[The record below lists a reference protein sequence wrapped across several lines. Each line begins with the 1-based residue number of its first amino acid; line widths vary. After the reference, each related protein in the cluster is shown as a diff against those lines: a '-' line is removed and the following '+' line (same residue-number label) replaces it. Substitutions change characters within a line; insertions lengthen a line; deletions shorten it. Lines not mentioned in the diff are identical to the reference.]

1 MTGAFILATGNR
13 HKLAEMEELLPAV
26 ELQPLPA
33 GFEMPPE
40 DGDSFAA
47 NALIK
52 ARAAHAATGEVT
64 IADDS
69 GIAAEDLG
77 GAPGIYS
84 ARYAGEGA
92 SDEVNLDKLLREV
105 DAAGGNRR
113 AAYVCA
119 IALIDETG
127 VEHVFE
133 ARCEGR
139 LLGERARQRRLRLRP
154 GLRPRRHRPRRRAHL
169 RRAERRREERDQPP
183 RPGRAQAR
191 RPPRPGGGRH
201 AVIRTK
207 SRAAALSIAS
217 NAVLIALKLAA
228 GAITGSIAII
238 TEAVHSLIDLVASVV
253 AFFSVRKA
261 DEPADAEHPY
271 GHEKVENLAAAIEGM
286 LILVGAGVIVY
297 EATHQLVQGAEVD
310 RLGVGIAVMA
320 FSVFANLGVS
330 TVLSRQAKAHE
341 SQALEGDAAHLRT
354 DAMTSAG
361 VLFGLALVQITGDA
375 AFDPIT
381 ALVVAVAIVW
391 AGFRILRRSSGGP
404 RRRSAA
410 EAEMD
415 RIEEAIASARTA
427 EVAGYHKLRARRAGS
442 RRHIDLHVQ
451 YRSGTSLERAH
462 ELAHQMRDSIEAEIP
477 RPRC

>member
-1 MTGAFILATGNR
+1 M
-13 HKLAEMEELLPAV
+13 
-26 ELQPLPA
+26 
-33 GFEMPPE
+33 
-40 DGDSFAA
+40 
-47 NALIK
+47 
-52 ARAAHAATGEVT
+52 
-64 IADDS
+64 IA
-69 GIAAEDLG
+69 
-77 GAPGIYS
+77 
-84 ARYAGEGA
+84 
-92 SDEVNLDKLLREV
+92 
-105 DAAGGNRR
+105 
-113 AAYVCA
+113 
-119 IALIDETG
+119 
-127 VEHVFE
+127 
-133 ARCEGR
+133 
-139 LLGERARQRRLRLRP
+139 
-154 GLRPRRHRPRRRAHL
+154 
-169 RRAERRREERDQPP
+169 
-183 RPGRAQAR
+183 
-191 RPPRPGGGRH
+191 
-201 AVIRTK
+201 TK
-207 SRAAALSIAS
+207 SRAAGLSIAS
-217 NAVLIALKLAA
+217 NALLIALKLAA
-228 GAITGSIAII
+228 GAITGSIAIV
-238 TEAVHSLIDLVASVV
+238 TEAIHSLIDLVASVI

-330 TVLSRQAKAHE
+330 SVLSRQAKAHE

-391 AGFRILRRSSGGP
+391 AGFRILRRSSGVLVDEVLP
-404 RRRSAA
+404 SV
-410 EAEMD
+410 EMD
-415 RIEEAIASARTA
+415 RIEEAIATARTV

-477 RPRC
+477 NSEVLIHAEPEASFREPDDSDSGPFRSG